1 MVIRVAIALSN
12 MILAKGVARLL
23 EDDGS
28 IEVCDI
34 LRVGSD
40 YRRKVRSSRPD
51 IVLVDFLTLFNGFD
65 DTKAIVGAKFIL
77 LDTSC
82 GKMNIKAAVLT
93 KSISG
98 VLSVNAEP
106 SYLNKALKEVAAGR
120 LFLDKQTAKDI
131 LTTERKAPKSKAAA
145 RAISGKGRIPHRV
158 RGVGSGR

>member
-1 MVIRVAIALSN
+1 MVTKVVIALSN

-23 EDDGS
+23 EDDPG
-28 IEVCDI
+28 IEVADI

-40 YRRKVRSSRPD
+40 YRRKIRSSRPD

-65 DTKAIVGAKFIL
+65 DTKAIVGTKFIL
-77 LDTSC
+77 LDTDC
-82 GKMNIKAAVLT
+82 GRMNIKAAVLT

-120 LFLDKQTAKDI
+120 LFLDKQTARDI
-131 LTTERKAPKSKAAA
+131 LTTRHKEFKSNVAV
-145 RAISGKGRIPHRV
+145 RAIPGKKHISSKFV
-158 RGVGSGR
+158 V